1 MMLKSL
7 TLWIGSEKVV
17 ADVGDEGLQRR
28 VAIAI
33 DQLGSYFRM
42 AWVVPLIASLSV
54 PLRD

>member
-7 TLWIGSEKVV
+7 TLWIGLGKVV